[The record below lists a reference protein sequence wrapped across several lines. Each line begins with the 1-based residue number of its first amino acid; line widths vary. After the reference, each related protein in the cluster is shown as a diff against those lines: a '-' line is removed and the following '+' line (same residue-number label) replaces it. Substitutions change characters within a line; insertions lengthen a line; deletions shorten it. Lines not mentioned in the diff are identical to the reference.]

1 MFKACG
7 CESWALHDYMLDGLE
22 GFAALAGNLI
32 LSVLGKESS
41 CVFTYE
47 SMSGDEMIK
56 CTVG

>member
-1 MFKACG
+1 
-7 CESWALHDYMLDGLE
+7 MLDGLE

-32 LSVLGKESS
+32 LSVLGEESL

-47 SMSGDEMIK
+47 SMSSDEMIE